1 MRHITTHRTTI
12 TLVDDSFAFLNRVV
26 GDNRNVYIIQL
37 SKQACKIPGEK
48 LLFKANQEEAQ
59 DADSDYQEELKKW
72 ESALSVGL

>member
-26 GDNRNVYIIQL
+26 GDNRSVYIIQL
-37 SKQACKIPGEK
+37 SKQACKILGEK

-59 DADSDYQEELKKW
+59 DADYQEELKKW

>member
-26 GDNRNVYIIQL
+26 GDNRSVYIIQL

-59 DADSDYQEELKKW
+59 DADYQEELKKW